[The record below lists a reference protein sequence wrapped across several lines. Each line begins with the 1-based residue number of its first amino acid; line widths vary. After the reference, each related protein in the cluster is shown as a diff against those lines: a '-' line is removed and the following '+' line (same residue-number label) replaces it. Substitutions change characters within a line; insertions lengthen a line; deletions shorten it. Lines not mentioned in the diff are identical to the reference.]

1 MSNQDV
7 AFAREK
13 YWHKPGDGGKG
24 GLTVCWLLN
33 AEGIPIVFGYAI
45 CSRADSYS
53 RKRGRMIAKGRA
65 LKVLRTNLPIST
77 HAGKIVFQSC
87 LLKDGAPVVE

>member
-7 AFAREK
+7 AFAKEK

-24 GLTVCWLLN
+24 GQTVCWLYN
-33 AEGIPIVFGYAI
+33 AEEVPIVFGYAI
-45 CSRADSYS
+45 CSEADTYS

-65 LKVLRTNLPIST
+65 LKVLRTNLPICT
-77 HAGKIVFQSC
+77 RAGKNIFKSC
-87 LLKDGAPVVE
+87 LLKDGKPVLE